1 MSNTNYPRQL
11 QQLGLNIARYRK
23 LRGLTQEEL
32 AALISMSRTHL
43 SNLEAPGKITSIS
56 LEKLFTIADVLNVSP
71 ASLLSFDSFSKFRH
85 LYLFSPYIL
94 QVVLVFIITAASE
107 RYKYKLY
114 DIGEGEVT
122 NEKSHS

>member
-43 SNLEAPGKITSIS
+43 SNLEAPGKIS

-71 ASLLSFDSFSKFRH
+71 ASLLSFD
-85 LYLFSPYIL
+85 
-94 QVVLVFIITAASE
+94 
-107 RYKYKLY
+107 
-114 DIGEGEVT
+114 
-122 NEKSHS
+122 

>member
-43 SNLEAPGKITSIS
+43 SNLKLRERS
-56 LEKLFTIADVLNVSP
+56 LRSP
-71 ASLLSFDSFSKFRH
+71 LKSCLR
-85 LYLFSPYIL
+85 L
-94 QVVLVFIITAASE
+94 QTF
-107 RYKYKLY
+107 
-114 DIGEGEVT
+114 
-122 NEKSHS
+122 

>member
-1 MSNTNYPRQL
+1 MQYVALQNEPAEPIYSHFPQIEFSRRYQHKSNTNYTRQM
-11 QQLGLNIARYRK
+11 QQNGLNIARYRK

-71 ASLLSFDSFSKFRH
+71 ASLLSFD
-85 LYLFSPYIL
+85 
-94 QVVLVFIITAASE
+94 
-107 RYKYKLY
+107 
-114 DIGEGEVT
+114 
-122 NEKSHS
+122 

>member
-32 AALISMSRTHL
+32 AALIWMSRTHL

-71 ASLLSFDSFSKFRH
+71 ASLLSFD
-85 LYLFSPYIL
+85 
-94 QVVLVFIITAASE
+94 
-107 RYKYKLY
+107 
-114 DIGEGEVT
+114 
-122 NEKSHS
+122 

>member
-71 ASLLSFDSFSKFRH
+71 ASVFR
-85 LYLFSPYIL
+85 LIFE
-94 QVVLVFIITAASE
+94 VLAFLPVLPIYFTGCTCFYYNSC
-107 RYKYKLY
+107 L
-114 DIGEGEVT
+114 
-122 NEKSHS
+122 

>member
-43 SNLEAPGKITSIS
+43 SNLEASIS

-71 ASLLSFDSFSKFRH
+71 ASLLSFD
-85 LYLFSPYIL
+85 
-94 QVVLVFIITAASE
+94 
-107 RYKYKLY
+107 
-114 DIGEGEVT
+114 
-122 NEKSHS
+122 

>member
-43 SNLEAPGKITSIS
+43 SNLEAAGKITSIS

-71 ASLLSFDSFSKFRH
+71 ASLLSFD
-85 LYLFSPYIL
+85 
-94 QVVLVFIITAASE
+94 
-107 RYKYKLY
+107 
-114 DIGEGEVT
+114 
-122 NEKSHS
+122 

>member
-32 AALISMSRTHL
+32 AAPMSRTHL

-71 ASLLSFDSFSKFRH
+71 ASLLSFD
-85 LYLFSPYIL
+85 
-94 QVVLVFIITAASE
+94 
-107 RYKYKLY
+107 
-114 DIGEGEVT
+114 
-122 NEKSHS
+122 

>member
-43 SNLEAPGKITSIS
+43 SNLEAPH
-56 LEKLFTIADVLNVSP
+56 AASP
-71 ASLLSFDSFSKFRH
+71 A
-85 LYLFSPYIL
+85 
-94 QVVLVFIITAASE
+94 
-107 RYKYKLY
+107 
-114 DIGEGEVT
+114 
-122 NEKSHS
+122 

>member
-56 LEKLFTIADVLNVSP
+56 LEKQIKIADFRSFGIFTCSP
-71 ASLLSFDSFSKFRH
+71 HIFYR
-85 LYLFSPYIL
+85 LYLFL
-94 QVVLVFIITAASE
+94 L
-107 RYKYKLY
+107 
-114 DIGEGEVT
+114 
-122 NEKSHS
+122 

>member
-23 LRGLTQEEL
+23 LRGL
-32 AALISMSRTHL
+32 THL

-71 ASLLSFDSFSKFRH
+71 ASLLSFD
-85 LYLFSPYIL
+85 
-94 QVVLVFIITAASE
+94 
-107 RYKYKLY
+107 
-114 DIGEGEVT
+114 
-122 NEKSHS
+122 

>member
-71 ASLLSFDSFSKFRH
+71 LLFCLSTDFRSFGIFTCSPHIFYR
-85 LYLFSPYIL
+85 LYLFL
-94 QVVLVFIITAASE
+94 L
-107 RYKYKLY
+107 
-114 DIGEGEVT
+114 
-122 NEKSHS
+122 